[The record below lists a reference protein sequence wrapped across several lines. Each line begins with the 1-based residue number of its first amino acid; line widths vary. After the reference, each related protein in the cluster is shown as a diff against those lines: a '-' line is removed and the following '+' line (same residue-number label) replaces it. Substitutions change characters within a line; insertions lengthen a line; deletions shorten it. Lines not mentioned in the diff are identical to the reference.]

1 VLYIAAISLAFFLA
15 FVLFTKRAKTKADS
29 LLAGW
34 LVIIGTHLV
43 FYHLSTTVDPYYHPY
58 LLIGYPFPLFHGPI
72 LYFYTALLTNK
83 HSYLKKYWVFHFVPI
98 LSIYVLMTPFF
109 LMPHTERLQV
119 FANQGKG
126 YEWLFLLHRVLV
138 SVSGVA
144 YVFLSLWLLRRHKLA
159 VRDRFSQ
166 VEKINLAWLRYLI
179 YGVGLVWLAVFYGN
193 DIIIFSLVAL
203 FVMLLGYF
211 GIKQV
216 GIFTQSMPTEA
227 IDSEPDTA
235 NTAIEKKQ
243 IALFKQPKARYLKST
258 LSPEAQKA
266 IHEKLKNAMDKQ
278 KLFLNPELTI
288 TELAS
293 MLEVHSN
300 HLSQVINSMES
311 KTFYDFV
318 NGRRI
323 EEFKRIVALPEN
335 QKYTLLALAFECGFN
350 SKTAFYRNFKNV
362 TGQSPTLYLKQK
374 QIQIQAD

>member
-15 FVLFTKRAKTKADS
+15 FVLFTKRGKTKADT

-34 LVIIGTHLV
+34 LIIIGIHLV

-58 LLIGYPFPLFHGPI
+58 LLMGYPFPLLHGPM
-72 LYFYTALLTNK
+72 LYLYTASLTNQ
-83 HSYLKKYWVFHFVPI
+83 HSYLKKYWVFHFVPVV
-98 LSIYVLMTPFF
+98 SIYLLMIPFF
-109 LMPHTERLQV
+109 LLTHTEKLQV
-119 FANQGKG
+119 FANQGRG
-126 YEWLFLLHRVLV
+126 YEWLFLLHRVFV
-138 SVSGVA
+138 FVSGVA
-144 YVFLSLWLLRRHKLA
+144 YVFLSLWLLRKHKQA
-159 VRDRFSQ
+159 VRDRFSH

-193 DIIIFSLVAL
+193 DFIIFSLVAL

-216 GIFTQSMPTEA
+216 GIFTQSMSTEA
-227 IDSEPDTA
+227 IDLEPNKAKEEKQTA
-235 NTAIEKKQ
+235 SLEQ
-243 IALFKQPKARYLKST
+243 LRARYLKST
-258 LSPEAQKA
+258 LSSEVQKA
-266 IHEKLKNAMDKQ
+266 IHEKLKNSMDKQ

-293 MLEVHSN
+293 ILEVHSN

>member
-15 FVLFTKRAKTKADS
+15 FVLFTKRGKTKADT

-34 LVIIGTHLV
+34 LIIIGIHLV

-58 LLIGYPFPLFHGPI
+58 LLMGYPFPLFHGPL
-72 LYFYTALLTNK
+72 LYLYTASLTNQ
-83 HSYLKKYWVFHFVPI
+83 HSYLKKYWVFHFAPVV
-98 LSIYVLMTPFF
+98 SIYLQMIPFF
-109 LMPHTERLQV
+109 LLTHTERLQV
-119 FANQGKG
+119 FANQGRG
-126 YEWLFLLHRVLV
+126 YEWLFLLHRAFVF
-138 SVSGVA
+138 VSGVA
-144 YVFLSLWLLRRHKLA
+144 YVFLSLWLLRKHKQA
-159 VRDRFSQ
+159 VRDRFSH

-179 YGVGLVWLAVFYGN
+179 YGVGLVWLAVFFRN
-193 DIIIFSLVAL
+193 DIIIFSLVAM

-216 GIFTQSMPTEA
+216 GIFTQSRPTQA
-227 IDSEPDTA
+227 IDPEPDTA
-235 NTAIEKKQ
+235 IEEKQ

-258 LSPEAQKA
+258 LSPEVQKA
-266 IHEKLKNAMDKQ
+266 IHEKLKNSMDKQ

-293 MLEVHSN
+293 ILEVHSN